1 MCNIKCISTT
11 TDTSRWITVAHKIQN
26 DYSFYLSPSSAAEAY
41 SWFICVFVFVYFVC
55 CLFVVEFV
63 CCASCAMLSR
73 YQKIKRQ
80 IISTQ
85 VYKLSTSLPSPAV
98 RVRWFNEL
106 LGFYIVIST
115 VSIVNGFLVMPE
127 LQQKHKVVVHP
138 KQICFNNC
146 KTKQNSKM
154 GLIFA

>member
-1 MCNIKCISTT
+1 
-11 TDTSRWITVAHKIQN
+11 
-26 DYSFYLSPSSAAEAY
+26 
-41 SWFICVFVFVYFVC
+41 
-55 CLFVVEFV
+55 
-63 CCASCAMLSR
+63 MLSR

-98 RVRWFNEL
+98 RVRLFNEL

-138 KQICFNNC
+138 KTN
-146 KTKQNSKM
+146 
-154 GLIFA
+154 LL